1 MNIKQGKWGFVF
13 LLIKITTLYE
23 GPVYRRHSVSPN
35 SSLLIQMP
43 SWIINWFMWREH
55 EISKAWEYW

>member
-23 GPVYRRHSVSPN
+23 SPVYIRHSVSPN

-43 SWIINWFMWREH
+43 SGIIN
-55 EISKAWEYW
+55 